1 MAAFEPMLPP
11 DLEELRQR
19 AYQSGIFQLL
29 GTRIDKAQDGTGAVH
44 LHVDARL
51 YHGQQIV
58 HGGVIFTLADTAMS
72 MALLSVLPPG
82 TPFSTIEAKIN
93 YIRPVRTGEISA
105 EATLVHHGRTTAVL
119 ECSVY
124 NINEN
129 ERKIIARV
137 LGTFHIQRQEASAR

>member
-1 MAAFEPMLPP
+1 MTDSEPIPSP
-11 DLEELRQR
+11 DLEEVRQR
-19 AYQSGIFQLL
+19 AYQSGILQLL

-44 LHVDARL
+44 IHVDARL

-72 MALLSVLPPG
+72 MALMSLLPPN

-93 YIRPVRTGEISA
+93 FIRPVRTGEISA
-105 EATLVHHGRTTAVL
+105 EATMVHYGRSTAVL

-124 NINEN
+124 NINES

-137 LGTFHIQRQEASAR
+137 LGTFHIQRQEAPRA

>member
-1 MAAFEPMLPP
+1 MADSEAILPP
-11 DLEELRQR
+11 DLEEVRQR

-29 GTRIDKAQDGTGAVH
+29 GTRIDKAQDGMGAVH

-72 MALLSVLPPG
+72 MALMSLLPPN

-105 EATLVHHGRTTAVL
+105 EATTIHHGRSTAVM

-124 NINEN
+124 NINES

-137 LGTFHIQRQEASAR
+137 LGTFHIQRQETPRT